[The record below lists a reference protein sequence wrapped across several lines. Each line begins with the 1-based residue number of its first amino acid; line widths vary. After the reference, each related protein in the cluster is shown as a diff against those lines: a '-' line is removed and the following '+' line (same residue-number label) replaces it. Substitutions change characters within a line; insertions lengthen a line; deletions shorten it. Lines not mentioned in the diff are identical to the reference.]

1 MAEYRVRNAEY
12 VAVKVTKEEF
22 IQLIGT
28 RQTAPYVLAV
38 WSEKM
43 QINEVPEELREEVQA
58 IVYNRLAWCG
68 SYADQPVTDQELREF
83 VAALANE

>member
-22 IQLIGT
+22 TQLIGS
-28 RQTAPYVLAV
+28 RQTAPYALAV

-43 QINEVPEELREEVQA
+43 TIDEVPEELREEVQA
-58 IVYNRLAWCG
+58 IVSNRLAWCG
-68 SYADQPVTDQELREF
+68 SYADQPVTVQELRKF
-83 VAALANE
+83 VESLTDE